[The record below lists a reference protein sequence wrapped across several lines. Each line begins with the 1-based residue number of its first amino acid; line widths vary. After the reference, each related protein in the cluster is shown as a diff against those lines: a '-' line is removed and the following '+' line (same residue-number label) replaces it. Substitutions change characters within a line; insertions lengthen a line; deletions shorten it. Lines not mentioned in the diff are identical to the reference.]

1 MSILVNIDVPD
12 LEAAITFYT
21 GALGLAVGRRMGPDF
36 VELLGA
42 SSPIY
47 LLVKAPGT
55 APFTGARDPRSY
67 ARHWSPVHLDFVVDD
82 IDAAVARARAAGAMQ
97 DGGISDHAYG
107 RLALFADPFGNGFCL
122 LQFTGA
128 GYDAITTT

>member
-1 MSILVNIDVPD
+1 MLILVNIDVPD
-12 LEAAITFYT
+12 TEAAIAFYT
-21 GALGLAVGRRMGPDF
+21 RGLGLRLGRRFDADF

-47 LLVKAPGT
+47 LLRKAAGS
-55 APFTGARDPRSY
+55 APFVDAPPRSY

-82 IDAAVARARAAGAMQ
+82 IDAAVARAVAAGATQ
-97 DGGISDHAYG
+97 ESPISEHAYG
-107 RLALFADPFGNGFCL
+107 RLALFADPYGNGFCL

-128 GYDAITTT
+128 GYDAIVTG